1 MNDKEALMEEH
12 KEHVKKS
19 RSFNPRYWKW
29 VSLALAVLLIIV
41 LVAQGIPDFGLMKN
55 ARADD
60 ALKYLNDEVL
70 GGFATAELN
79 EVKEENGMYV
89 LDIEL
94 ISVAGQTQDATIYLS
109 KDGELMFPTVI
120 PLEEDNTEP
129 TDVETEP
136 TEEEVVEVDVTGQP
150 FIGNEDAKVTI
161 VEFSDFQCPYCEKG
175 YTTMKEVLANYPEDV
190 KIVFINFPL
199 SFHEYAQKA
208 AEAGECAFA
217 QGKFEEY
224 HDMLFENQDALTL
237 DDLKK
242 YAVDLGLDTEAFNTC
257 LDSDEMASKV
267 EDDMAYG
274 SELGISGT
282 PAFFI
287 NGQKITGARPYADF
301 ETAIE
306 EALAGDEEVVAEEAP
321 AEEEVVVEETA

>member
-274 SELGISGT
+274 SELGVSGT

-287 NGQKITGARPYADF
+287 NGQKITGARPYTDF

-306 EALAGDEEVVAEEAP
+306 EALVGDEEVV
-321 AEEEVVVEETA
+321 EETA